1 MSALGQRVS
10 ALSQG
15 SGIGYEPIVKLGSGG
30 MASAW
35 LCRAVGVGAFERLV
49 VIKRPH
55 PHVIEKHEAIPRFME
70 EARLTGSIHH
80 ANVVGTHHVGMD
92 DRGPFIVLE
101 YIEGAS
107 LEQLLDQAKGSNCG
121 IPVPIALRLILDA
134 LAGVQAIHAAKD
146 HAGRPLNIIH
156 RDISLQNLLVGVD
169 GVCRIADFG
178 AAKSDLRDFTTDKNY
193 LLGKLLYVP
202 AEYLRR
208 DEIGPTLDIYSLGI
222 TLWHLL
228 TGCSPWHGQSEAQ
241 VVACILKGKVPK
253 VSEHALVPPAVD
265 ELVAKATRRDPA
277 QRFQSAESMA
287 AKIEAIGRHAG
298 HLATH
303 SEVARFVKTHMQPS
317 LDQRRQYIAGAKA
330 RPKPRIA
337 SAPATST
344 PVTSTPVR
352 GASALSASTVSA
364 PAVSPEA
371 VTQSVQRSPARRRP
385 VWLMLASMLSVTA
398 AAGLVAVVRHG
409 GDDSS
414 EGDVIQQEAATSD
427 PTKVSA
433 KGAGASAPAVAP
445 ALVAASASSSARV
458 AESEPAQPAPEQAD
472 ASSASVP
479 RRASSTKARR
489 ATKRASRPPAKTSLG
504 PVAAPDRVTTKNPYR

>member
-1 MSALGQRVS
+1 
-10 ALSQG
+10 
-15 SGIGYEPIVKLGSGG
+15 
-30 MASAW
+30 
-35 LCRAVGVGAFERLV
+35 
-49 VIKRPH
+49 
-55 PHVIEKHEAIPRFME
+55 
-70 EARLTGSIHH
+70 
-80 ANVVGTHHVGMD
+80 
-92 DRGPFIVLE
+92 
-101 YIEGAS
+101 
-107 LEQLLDQAKGSNCG
+107 
-121 IPVPIALRLILDA
+121 
-134 LAGVQAIHAAKD
+134 
-146 HAGRPLNIIH
+146 
-156 RDISLQNLLVGVD
+156 
-169 GVCRIADFG
+169 
-178 AAKSDLRDFTTDKNY
+178 
-193 LLGKLLYVP
+193 VP

-317 LDQRRQYIAGAKA
+317 LDERRQYIAGAKA

-337 SAPATST
+337 STPVTSTPVTSTPVTSTPVTST

-364 PAVSPEA
+364 PAVSPAA